1 MAVSIK
7 GKVALITGAS
17 SGVGWAAALQ
27 FAALG
32 AKLVL
37 TARRTERLEALCAE
51 IAAGGGEATYLAGD
65 ATEEPTAIAAVQLA
79 NDTYGTLDILVNNA
93 GIGNYKNLVDTSAE
107 EYDALMDA
115 NVRSGFCFARHAA
128 PLMIA
133 QASGTILFVSS
144 IAGLQGYGGEA
155 VYCATKFAQVG
166 LAQALDAELRK
177 HNIKVG
183 VLCPG
188 GIKTEFA
195 LGMGRTEESVKQSQM
210 MDAADV
216 ADAVIY
222 ACTTPANF
230 RVLEMT
236 VRHMG

>member
-7 GKVALITGAS
+7 GKVVLVTGAS

-32 AKLVL
+32 AKVVG
-37 TARRTERLEALCAE
+37 TARRADRLEALCAE
-51 IAAGGGEATYLAGD
+51 IAASGGEAAYLAGD
-65 ATEEPTAIAAVQLA
+65 GIEEATAIAAVKVA
-79 NDTYGTLDILVNNA
+79 TDTFGTLDILINNA
-93 GIGNYKNLVDTSAE
+93 GIGNYKNLVDTSVE
-107 EYDALMDA
+107 EYDAMMDA
-115 NVRSGFCFARHAA
+115 NVRSGFCFSRHAA
-128 PLMIA
+128 PVMIA
-133 QASGTILFVSS
+133 QQSGTILFVSS

-166 LAQALDAELRK
+166 FAQALDAELRK
-177 HNIKVG
+177 YNIKVG

-195 LGMGRTEESVKQSQM
+195 LGKGRTEDSVSQSNM

-216 ADAVIY
+216 ADAVVY
-222 ACTTPANF
+222 CCTTPANF
-230 RVLEMT
+230 RVLDMT
-236 VRHMG
+236 MRHMG